1 MGPGRRY
8 QRINPIKSMEY
19 RREIDGLRALAVLSV
34 ILFHAG
40 FESFSGGFV
49 GVDVFFVIS
58 GYLITKII
66 LSDLERGTFS
76 LVDFYERRARRI
88 LPALFFVMIV
98 CLPFAWAWLLPNDMR
113 DFSQSLV
120 AVAVFGS
127 NVLFWRESGYFS
139 TAAELKPLLH
149 TWSLAVEEQYYVLF
163 PLVLMALWGLG
174 KRRLVIVLGS
184 LFVVS
189 LAIAQWASYF
199 MPEAAFYLLPSRGWE
214 LLMGGLV
221 AFYLG
226 RTGREECV
234 KGLCEFGGWLGVFLI
249 LFSVFFYDKTTP
261 FPSFYALVPTL
272 GTALIILFATQQ
284 TTVGKLIGNRVFV
297 GIGLISYSAYLWHQP
312 LFAFARHISH
322 SKPNDIVFG
331 LLSVAAIGLAY
342 LSWRFVESPFRSRA
356 VIGRWKVFALALSFS
371 LFFVIVGYSG
381 HAKNGFEGRFSRLLH
396 GDIGH
401 VEFFKYMDANFVDC
415 EPKSMAEQAL
425 SWDGFI
431 RCKQSMKG
439 LPEVVLVGDSHAEH
453 LFLGLAESI
462 PGKNVAFYIQAGIPY
477 IGNSEFDTIFSEVLR
492 NTNIRHVFL
501 TMHYFGR
508 VDAQGNGLY
517 DGFSTTIKALRGAG
531 KSVTLVG
538 DVPVFEY
545 DPSACV
551 YSRKKMETSCAI
563 GVEDAR
569 RQRERYDALL
579 SKLAVDHGLRYVR
592 LDESLCGDAECV
604 MFKGDS
610 ILYRDNN
617 HLNIAGS
624 KMVGRYLAE
633 KSFGA
638 AVN

>member
-1 MGPGRRY
+1 
-8 QRINPIKSMEY
+8 MEY
-19 RREIDGLRALAVLSV
+19 RREIDGLRALAVLPV

-40 FESFSGGFV
+40 FDEFSGGFV

-66 LSDLERGTFS
+66 LSDLERGAFS

-88 LPALFFVMIV
+88 LPALFFMMLV
-98 CLPFAWAWLLPNDMR
+98 CLPFAWLWLLPSDMK
-113 DFSQSLV
+113 DFSQSLA

-139 TAAELKPLLH
+139 TAAEFKPLLH
-149 TWSLAVEEQYYVLF
+149 TWSLAVEEQYYLIF
-163 PLVLMALWGLG
+163 PILLMVFWGLG
-174 KRRLVIVLGS
+174 KRRLVIVLGF
-184 LFVVS
+184 LFVAS
-189 LAIAQWASYF
+189 LAIAQWASYS
-199 MPEAAFYLLPSRGWE
+199 MPAAAFYLLPFRGWE
-214 LLMGGLV
+214 LLIGGFA

-226 RTGREECV
+226 RVDREEFG
-234 KGLCEFGGWLGVFLI
+234 KRSQELGGWLGVSLI
-249 LFSVFFYDKTTP
+249 FFAIVFFDKATP
-261 FPSFYALVPTL
+261 FPGFYALVPTL
-272 GTALIILFATQQ
+272 GTVLVILFATKQ
-284 TTVGKLIGNRVFV
+284 TTVGRFIGNKAFV

-312 LFAFARHISH
+312 LFAFARHAGH
-322 SKPNDIVFG
+322 SKSGDIVFG
-331 LLSVAAIGLAY
+331 LLSIAAIGFAY
-342 LSWRFVESPFRSRA
+342 LSWRFVESPFRSRS

-371 LFFVIVGYSG
+371 LFFVIAGYSG
-381 HAKNGFEGRFSRLLH
+381 HTKNGFEGRFSRILH
-396 GDIGH
+396 GDVGH

-415 EPKSMAEQAL
+415 ESKPITEQAL
-425 SWDGFI
+425 WWDGFI

-439 LPEVVLVGDSHAEH
+439 VPEVVLVGDSHAEH

-462 PGKNVAFYIQAGIPY
+462 PEKNVAFYIQAGLPY
-477 IGNSEFDTIFSEVLR
+477 MGNPEFDTIFSEVLR
-492 NTNIRHVFL
+492 NTNVRHIFL
-501 TMHYFGR
+501 TVHYFGR

-538 DVPVFEY
+538 DIPVFEY

-569 RQRERYDALL
+569 RQRARYDASL
-579 SKLAVDHGLRYVR
+579 SKLATEYGLRYVR
-592 LDESLCGDAECV
+592 LDESLCSDGECA

-610 ILYRDNN
+610 ILYRDSN

-638 AVN
+638 AAN